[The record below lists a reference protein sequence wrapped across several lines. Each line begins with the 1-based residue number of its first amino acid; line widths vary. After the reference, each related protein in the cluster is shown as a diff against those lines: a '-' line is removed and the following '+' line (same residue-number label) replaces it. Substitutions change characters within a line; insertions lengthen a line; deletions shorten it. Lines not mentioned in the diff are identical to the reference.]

1 MEDQKYEALKLD
13 NQLCFPLYACAR
25 DIVKRYKPFL
35 DDIGLTYTQYIT
47 MMVLWEQG
55 QVTSKA
61 LGDRLY
67 LDSGTLTPVL
77 KKLEE
82 KGLLTRCR
90 DTQDERNLVVTLTE
104 QGAALRE
111 RAAEIPV
118 KMAGCISLTPE
129 DARELYRLLYK
140 LLEEQPSSGVQI

>member
-1 MEDQKYEALKLD
+1 MEAEKYEALKLD

-25 DIVKRYKPFL
+25 EIVKRYKPFL
-35 DDIGLTYTQYIT
+35 DDIDLTYTQYIT
-47 MMVLWEQG
+47 MMVLWEHK

-61 LGDRLY
+61 LGEKLY

-90 DTQDERNLVVTLTE
+90 DAQDERNLVVTLTE
-104 QGAALRE
+104 QGEQLRE
-111 RAAEIPV
+111 RAAEIPP
-118 KMAGCISLTPE
+118 KMAGCIKLAPE
-129 DARELYRLLYK
+129 DAMELYRLLYK
-140 LLEEQPSSGVQI
+140 LLHQE